1 MPSSTS
7 PLRKTGRRLS
17 GARRLPLSDDTTSD
31 DGSDTSR
38 SSTPAQPEAH
48 CQDVRL
54 RLQVSNKGKHRKR
67 KGMGLTSKPS
77 RVERGNDVFDYEQK
91 FAEDD
96 PFKEMGPMARVW
108 KTFLE
113 EYAKFDSDRVE
124 DWRDA
129 LDVLLVFAGLFS
141 AVVSTFV
148 TQTSP
153 NLQVDYNQVTAYIV
167 YDMLRLQQ
175 VMMDG
180 LPSSS
185 VTSSG
190 ITPTSPVN
198 ASRTDAWVNVLWF
211 TSLAL
216 SLTTALMAVLVKQ
229 WIHQYMAV
237 PSGTPCDRSRIR
249 QFRFENIDAWHVPL
263 IIGILPVL
271 MHVALGVFFFG
282 LVIHVRA
289 LSTPGAVLVGVIG
302 FIAFVAYFGTT
313 LLPLFKPDCP
323 YKTYLTLYSYS
334 ISAYLC
340 VSARRSHLRVWISSH
355 LPAVRRYFVS
365 QPAGT

>member
-1 MPSSTS
+1 MSSSTTS
-7 PLRKTGRRLS
+7 RRKTMKGPRIS
-17 GARRLPLSDDTTSD
+17 SARRPSLSDDSSSD
-31 DGSDTSR
+31 DGSETNR
-38 SSTPAQPEAH
+38 SSTSTHLKAYSE
-48 CQDVRL
+48 DVHL
-54 RLQVSNKGKHRKR
+54 PVPQVSNKRKYRRR
-67 KGMGLTSKPS
+67 KALGLNS
-77 RVERGNDVFDYEQK
+77 RHLRADRGNDAFDYEQK
-91 FAEDD
+91 FPEDD
-96 PFKEMGPMARVW
+96 PYKEMGPMARVW

-113 EYAKFDSDRVE
+113 EYAKFDSERVE

-167 YDMLRLQQ
+167 YDMLRLQRA
-175 VMMDG
+175 MMDG
-180 LPSSS
+180 LPSDSI
-185 VTSSG
+185 TSSG
-190 ITPTSPVN
+190 ITPTSPVH

-271 MHVALGVFFFG
+271 MHVALGVFFSDWSSTS
-282 LVIHVRA
+282 A
-289 LSTPGAVLVGVIG
+289 LSVPPAPYWWVSLVS
-302 FIAFVAYFGTT
+302 
-313 LLPLFKPDCP
+313 LLL
-323 YKTYLTLYSYS
+323 
-334 ISAYLC
+334 
-340 VSARRSHLRVWISSH
+340 
-355 LPAVRRYFVS
+355 
-365 QPAGT
+365 